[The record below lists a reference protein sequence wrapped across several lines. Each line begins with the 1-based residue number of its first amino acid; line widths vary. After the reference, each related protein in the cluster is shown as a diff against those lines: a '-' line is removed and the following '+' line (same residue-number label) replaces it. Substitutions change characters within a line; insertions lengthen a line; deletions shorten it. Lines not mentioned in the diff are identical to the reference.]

1 MHPSHCPHCRASL
14 PAPRSRT
21 LSVLALSL
29 AWVGAMT
36 MVFIGILTGPIIIFL
51 LPFLV
56 PGGISMVTAAHQYAF
71 AEHECEAC
79 GKLVEPLARTRA
91 QGRAGELAR
100 A

>member
-1 MHPSHCPHCRASL
+1 MHPNHCPHCRASL

-36 MVFIGILTGPIIIFL
+36 MVFVGILTGPIIIFL

-56 PGGISMVTAAHQYAF
+56 PGGIAMVTAAHQYAF

-79 GKLVEPLARTRA
+79 GKLVEPLARTHV

>member
-1 MHPSHCPHCRASL
+1 MHPTHCPHCRASL
-14 PAPRSRT
+14 SAPRSRT
-21 LSVLALSL
+21 LSVLALAL
-29 AWVGAMT
+29 AWIGAMT

-56 PGGISMVTAAHQYAF
+56 PSGIAMVTAAHQYAF

-79 GKLVEPLARTRA
+79 GKLVEARTS
-91 QGRAGELAR
+91 AGSPTHAHTLAR